1 MLVLQSILGLIA
13 FLGLAWLLSENRG
26 RVSARMAVIGLLL
39 QVVTGLV
46 LLKVPF
52 VQEAFLQLNRIVVAL
67 EQSTRAGTS
76 FVFGYI
82 GGGQEP
88 YEITNAAANVVFA
101 FQSLP
106 LVLFISALSALL
118 FYWKVLPLVVR
129 GFSWALQK
137 TMRIGGAE
145 GVGVASNIF
154 LGMVESPLLI
164 RPYLRNM
171 TRSELFSVMTCGMAT
186 IAGTVMV
193 LYASILRNVIPGAL
207 GHILIASLIS
217 APAAVT
223 VAKLMV
229 PETGELTSG
238 KITAPDEYR
247 SPMDAITKGTMQGVE
262 LLLSIVAMIIVLVAF
277 VYLINLILTVL
288 PDAGGRPITLQR
300 LMGYIMAPV
309 MWLTGIPWSETTTAG
324 SLMGTKT
331 ILNELVAYVDLSN
344 LSEGVLS
351 PRSRVILIY
360 AMCGFANP
368 GSLGIMI
375 GGMGTM
381 VPERREE
388 IVALGFR
395 SIIAGTIATCMT
407 GAVAGL
413 FL

>member
-1 MLVLQSILGLIA
+1 MLVLQSILGLAA
-13 FLGLAWLLSENRG
+13 FLGLAWLLSENRH
-26 RVSARMAVIGLLL
+26 RVSMRMAVVGLLL
-39 QVVTGLV
+39 QVVTGLI

-52 VQEAFLQLNRIVVAL
+52 VREAFLQLNRLVVAL

-76 FVFGYI
+76 FVFGYV

-88 YEITNAAANVVFA
+88 YEVTNAAANVIFA

-137 TMRIGGAE
+137 TLRIGGAE

-193 LYASILRNVIPGAL
+193 LYASILRDVIPGAL

-229 PETGELTSG
+229 PETGDLTSG
-238 KITAPDEYR
+238 KIAAPDEYR
-247 SPMDAITKGTMQGVE
+247 SPMDAITKGTMRGVE

-309 MWLTGIPWSETTTAG
+309 MWLTGIPWSEATTAG

-344 LSEGVLS
+344 LSEGALN
-351 PRSRVILIY
+351 PRSRIILIY

-407 GAVAGL
+407 GAVAAL

>member
-1 MLVLQSILGLIA
+1 MLVLQSILGLAA
-13 FLGLAWLLSENRG
+13 FMGLAWLLSENRG
-26 RVSARMAVIGLLL
+26 RVSLRMAVIGLLL
-39 QVVTGLV
+39 QVVTGLI

-52 VQEAFLQLNRIVVAL
+52 VQEAFLQLNRLVVAL

-88 YEITNAAANVVFA
+88 YEVTNAAANVIFA

-118 FYWKVLPLVVR
+118 FYWKVLPVVVR

-164 RPYLRNM
+164 RPYLRQM

-193 LYASILRNVIPGAL
+193 LYASILRDVIPGAL
-207 GHILIASLIS
+207 GHILIASII
-217 APAAVT
+217 ATPASVT

-238 KITAPDEYR
+238 KITAPDAYR

-309 MWLTGIPWSETTTAG
+309 MWLTGIPWGEATTAG

-344 LSEGVLS
+344 LSEGALN
-351 PRSRVILIY
+351 PRSRIILIY

-381 VPERREE
+381 VPERRDE

>member
-1 MLVLQSILGLIA
+1 MLVLQSILGLAA
-13 FLGLAWLLSENRG
+13 FMGLAWLLSENRG
-26 RVSARMAVIGLLL
+26 RVSLRMAVIGLLL
-39 QVVTGLV
+39 QVVTGLI

-52 VQEAFLQLNRIVVAL
+52 VQEAFLQLNRLVVAL

-88 YEITNAAANVVFA
+88 YEVTNAAANVIFA

-118 FYWKVLPLVVR
+118 FYWKVLPVVVR

-137 TMRIGGAE
+137 TLRIGGAE

-164 RPYLRNM
+164 RPYLRQM

-193 LYASILRNVIPGAL
+193 LYASILRDVIPGAL
-207 GHILIASLIS
+207 GHILIASII
-217 APAAVT
+217 ATPASVT

-238 KITAPDEYR
+238 KITAPDAYR

-309 MWLTGIPWSETTTAG
+309 MWLTGIPWSEATTAG

-344 LSEGVLS
+344 LSEGALN
-351 PRSRVILIY
+351 PRSRIILIY

-381 VPERREE
+381 VPERRDE